1 MRKASDFSC
10 HETLKDAVDFVIH
23 HSPIPPKAQ
32 AAELN
37 VSLSLF
43 YSYADHQQ
51 PDHYPA
57 RLIVPHARC
66 TGNPAVLQFLNRQ
79 LGYVGVKLSELR
91 GLDGSPEQLGLYQQ
105 SMLAI
110 VKEIGEACAVMERS
124 LKDGKLTERE
134 ARACRKECWD
144 VIDRTVLLHEQLK
157 AAEES
162 LR

>member
-1 MRKASDFSC
+1 MRKTDDFSS
-10 HETLKDAVDFVIH
+10 HDTLKDAIDFVIH

-37 VSLSLF
+37 VPLSLF
-43 YSYADHQQ
+43 YGYADHAQ

-66 TGNPAVLQFLNRQ
+66 TGNPAVLQFLNHQ
-79 LGYVGVKLSELR
+79 LGYVGVRLSELR
-91 GLDGSPEQLGLYQQ
+91 GATDAPQQLGLFQRT
-105 SMLAI
+105 MLAI
-110 VKEIGEACAVMERS
+110 VREMGEAAATIERS

-134 ARACRKECWD
+134 ARACRKECRD
-144 VIDRTVLLHEQLK
+144 LIDQAVLLHEQLK

>member
-1 MRKASDFSC
+1 MRKTTDYSC
-10 HETLKDAVDFVIH
+10 HDTLKDAVDFVIH

-37 VSLSLF
+37 VPLSLF
-43 YSYADHQQ
+43 YGYADHAQ

-66 TGNPAVLQFLNRQ
+66 TGNPAVLQFLNHQ
-79 LGYVGVKLSELR
+79 LGYVGVSLRELR
-91 GLDGSPEQLGLYQQ
+91 VAEGGASQLALFTQT
-105 SMLAI
+105 MLGIAKEMGEVAGAI
-110 VKEIGEACAVMERS
+110 THS

-134 ARACRKECWD
+134 ARTCRKECWE
-144 VIDRTVLLHEQLK
+144 VIDKAVLLHEQLK
-157 AAEES
+157 TAEES

>member
-1 MRKASDFSC
+1 MRKTQDFSS
-10 HETLKDAVDFVIH
+10 HETLKDAVDYVIH

-37 VSLSLF
+37 VPLSLF
-43 YSYADHQQ
+43 YGYADHAQ

-57 RLIVPHARC
+57 RMIVPHARC
-66 TGNPAVLQFLNRQ
+66 TGNLAVLEFLAHQ
-79 LGYVGVKLSELR
+79 LGCVPVRLHDLR
-91 GLDGSPEQLGLYQQ
+91 LAVDQGKQLGLFQQ
-105 SMLAI
+105 TMLA
-110 VKEIGEACAVMERS
+110 VAREMGEAAGAIERS

-134 ARACRKECWD
+134 ARICRKECLD
-144 VIDRTVLLHEQLK
+144 LIDKAVLLHEQLK